1 MSNQSQLAFL
11 QKLQEELKLRPN
23 YRKEIADY
31 KKHNFTLSRAALNRG
46 IKDMLKLE
54 FPEITEAQI
63 KTIRSAVAPQ
73 VTKVIKNTATTIETM
88 AKNTPEGVQLISQTI
103 NKVRAVF
110 EATGSNRF
118 AKAYSSYADHL
129 DPLLEAVKV
138 AMTETLGKTT
148 DRSKGEIWQLE
159 HFKFEGIL
167 ESKVK
172 DSIDNALADETEID
186 AKQLDEFFRSRGI
199 SLRVYR
205 DTSTETMKVFL
216 GSAIANKQE
225 GQESKDR
232 RKKLL
237 EELTKAIE
245 TLQTR
250 PDFAFITMK
259 GSDSF
264 KTIKRKKTIKKIT
277 DPFKKIKDVKV
288 VTEDIKI
295 KHSRTN
301 KTIVNKTKQKTTSR
315 LKRKNL
321 QKTSR
326 TSPAS
331 QPLVLLQ
338 QINKRLPEVVARNM
352 EAPRLN
358 YKSGRFASSVRA
370 TDVIQTPQGYL
381 SIGYTY
387 MKSPYQTFEPGYKQ
401 GSADR
406 DPRRLIDQSMRE
418 IASQYAIGRFYTRR
432 V

>member
-1 MSNQSQLAFL
+1 
-11 QKLQEELKLRPN
+11 
-23 YRKEIADY
+23 
-31 KKHNFTLSRAALNRG
+31 
-46 IKDMLKLE
+46 MLKLE

-63 KTIRSAVAPQ
+63 KTILSAVAPQ

-88 AKNTPEGVQLISQTI
+88 AKNTPEGVQLISQTV

-110 EATGSNRF
+110 EETGSNRF
-118 AKAYSSYADHL
+118 AKAYSSYVDHL

-167 ESKVK
+167 ESRVK

-186 AKQLDEFFRSRGI
+186 AKQLDKFFRSRGI

-264 KTIKRKKTIKKIT
+264 KTIKRKKTIKKII

-352 EAPRLN
+352 ETPRLN

>member
-73 VTKVIKNTATTIETM
+73 VTQVIKNTATTIETM
-88 AKNTPEGVQLISQTI
+88 QKNAPEEVQLLLRTL
-103 NKVRAVF
+103 NKIKAVF
-110 EATGSNRF
+110 EETGGNRF
-118 AKAYSSYADHL
+118 AKAYTSYEDHL
-129 DPLLEAVKV
+129 DPLLEALKV
-138 AMTETLGKTT
+138 AMTETLGKAT
-148 DRSKGEIWQLE
+148 DRSKGKIWQLE
-159 HFKFEGIL
+159 HFKFEGVL
-167 ESKVK
+167 ESRVK

-186 AKQLDEFFRSRGI
+186 AKQLDEFFKSRGI

-205 DTSTETMKVFL
+205 DTSTETMNVFL
-216 GSAIANKQE
+216 GSAIANIQE

-245 TLQTR
+245 TLQKR
-250 PDFAFITMK
+250 PDFAFMTMK

-277 DPFKKIKDVKV
+277 DPLKKIKDVKV
-288 VTEDIKI
+288 VTEDTKI

-301 KTIVNKTKQKTTSR
+301 NTIINKTKEKTTSR
-315 LKRKNL
+315 LKRKKL
-321 QKTSR
+321 QKR
-326 TSPAS
+326 AKASPAS

-352 EAPRLN
+352 GSPKLN
-358 YKSGRFASSVRA
+358 YESGRFASSVRA
-370 TDVIQTPQGYL
+370 TDIIQTPQGYL

-432 V
+432 I